1 METHYGSF
9 LYPRLEKSGPWLLQT
24 DRKEIIDLMQERH
37 WNTKSPW
44 QQCLS
49 GTSFGFTRSFDSARN
64 AKESITRILNKLAP
78 ESFELIELDD
88 GKGWE
93 IKTSPSCQLPSKTC
107 AYTGFN
113 LEPELTE
120 AA

>member
-1 METHYGSF
+1 MYYGNF
-9 LYPRLEKSGPWLLQT
+9 LYPRSYNHGSWVFQT
-24 DRKEIIDLMQERH
+24 DLKEIIDLMQERH

-44 QQCLS
+44 RQCLS

-64 AKESITRILNKLAP
+64 AKESITRILSKLAP
-78 ESFELIELDD
+78 DSFEFIELGD

-93 IKTSPSCQLPSKTC
+93 IKIACSPHNASKLC
-107 AYTGFN
+107 AYTGN
-113 LEPELTE
+113 NQEQQSTK

>member
-1 METHYGSF
+1 MGYGTYLF
-9 LYPRLEKSGPWLLQT
+9 PRLYKQGPWVLQT

-44 QQCLS
+44 RQCLS
-49 GTSFGFTRSFDSARN
+49 GTSFGFVRSFDSARN
-64 AKESITRILNKLAP
+64 AKESITRILAKLP
-78 ESFELIELDD
+78 QELFEFIELDD
-88 GKGWE
+88 SKGWE
-93 IKTSPSCQLPSKTC
+93 IKLAPNRQLPAKTC

-113 LEPELTE
+113 SEPERKE

>member
-1 METHYGSF
+1 MDYGTF
-9 LYPRLEKSGPWLLQT
+9 LYPRLYNHGPWVFQMA
-24 DRKEIIDLMQERH
+24 RKEIIDLMQERH

-44 QQCLS
+44 RQCLS

-64 AKESITRILNKLAP
+64 AKESITRILSKLPFLA
-78 ESFELIELDD
+78 FDFIELGD

-93 IKTSPSCQLPSKTC
+93 IKIACSPHDAANLCV
-107 AYTGFN
+107 YTGIN
-113 LEPELTE
+113 SEPELKE

>member
-1 METHYGSF
+1 MDYGTF
-9 LYPRLEKSGPWLLQT
+9 LYPRLHKQGPWVLQT

-37 WNTKSPW
+37 WNAKSSW
-44 QQCLS
+44 RQCLS

-64 AKESITRILNKLAP
+64 AKESITRILSKLATD
-78 ESFELIELDD
+78 SFEFIELGD

-93 IKTSPSCQLPSKTC
+93 IKIALSPKMKKNHFASC
-107 AYTGFN
+107 TGIN
-113 LEPELTE
+113 SEPELKD

>member
-1 METHYGSF
+1 MSYGTF
-9 LYPRLEKSGPWLLQT
+9 LFPRLYNQGPWVLQT

-44 QQCLS
+44 RQCLW
-49 GTSFGFTRSFDSARN
+49 GTLLGYTRDFCSARD
-64 AKESITRILNKLAP
+64 AKKSVTRILSKLPSQAFDFTDL
-78 ESFELIELDD
+78 SD

-93 IKTSPSCQLPSKTC
+93 IKIACSPHNAAKLC
-107 AYTGFN
+107 AYTGDN
-113 LEPELTE
+113 QEQQLTK

>member
-1 METHYGSF
+1 MEYGTS
-9 LYPRLEKSGPWLLQT
+9 LYPRLYNRGSWVLQT

-44 QQCLS
+44 RQCLS

-64 AKESITRILNKLAP
+64 AKESVTRILSKLAS
-78 ESFELIELDD
+78 ESFEFIELGD

-93 IKTSPSCQLPSKTC
+93 IKLAPSRQLPAKTC
-107 AYTGFN
+107 AYAGIN
-113 LEPELTE
+113 SEPERKE

>member
-1 METHYGSF
+1 MKYGNY
-9 LYPRLEKSGPWLLQT
+9 LYPRLEKKGLYVLQT
-24 DRKEIIDLMQERH
+24 DHPELIDLMQERN

-44 QQCLS
+44 RQCLS

-64 AKESITRILNKLAP
+64 AKESVTRILSKLALG
-78 ESFELIELDD
+78 SFDFIELGD

-93 IKTSPSCQLPSKTC
+93 IKITCDPQVYHNSC
-107 AYTGFN
+107 AYAAIN
-113 LEPELTE
+113 SERQQKE

>member
-1 METHYGSF
+1 MDYGTYLF
-9 LYPRLEKSGPWLLQT
+9 PRLHKQGPWILQT
-24 DRKEIIDLMQERH
+24 DLKEIIDLMQERH

-44 QQCLS
+44 RQCLS

-64 AKESITRILNKLAP
+64 AKESITRILSKLAP
-78 ESFELIELDD
+78 DSFEFIELGD

-93 IKTSPSCQLPSKTC
+93 IKIACSPHNAANLC
-107 AYTGFN
+107 AYSGDN
-113 LEPELTE
+113 QEPELKD

>member
-1 METHYGSF
+1 MDYGNF
-9 LYPRLEKSGPWLLQT
+9 LYPHLCNHGSWVFQT
-24 DRKEIIDLMQERH
+24 DLKEIIDLMQERH

-44 QQCLS
+44 RQCLS

-64 AKESITRILNKLAP
+64 AKESITRILSKLAP
-78 ESFELIELDD
+78 DSFEFIELGD

-93 IKTSPSCQLPSKTC
+93 IKIAISPKMKQNLCG
-107 AYTGFN
+107 YTGGN
-113 LEPELTE
+113 LEPELKE

>member
-1 METHYGSF
+1 MDYGTF
-9 LYPRLEKSGPWLLQT
+9 LYPRLYNYGPWVFQMS
-24 DRKEIIDLMQERH
+24 RKDIIDLMQERH

-44 QQCLS
+44 RQCLS

-64 AKESITRILNKLAP
+64 AKESITRILSKLAP
-78 ESFELIELDD
+78 DSFEFIEIGD

-93 IKTSPSCQLPSKTC
+93 IKIAISPKMKQNLC
-107 AYTGFN
+107 AFTGIKSDLVYPN
-113 LEPELTE
+113 

>member
-1 METHYGSF
+1 MDYGIF
-9 LYPRLEKSGPWLLQT
+9 LYPRLYNQGPWVFQM

-44 QQCLS
+44 SQCLR
-49 GTSFGFTRSFDSARN
+49 GTSYGYTRDFYSARD
-64 AKESITRILNKLAP
+64 AKESVTRILSKLPLQA
-78 ESFELIELDD
+78 FDFAELGD

-93 IKTSPSCQLPSKTC
+93 IKIACSPHNAANLC
-107 AYTGFN
+107 AYTGDN
-113 LEPELTE
+113 QEQQSTK

>member
-1 METHYGSF
+1 V
-9 LYPRLEKSGPWLLQT
+9 LQT
-24 DRKEIIDLMQERH
+24 DRKEIIDLMQERN

-64 AKESITRILNKLAP
+64 AKEAATRILSKLAP
-78 ESFELIELDD
+78 ESFEFVELYD

-93 IKTSPSCQLPSKTC
+93 IKTSPTPQDNPNPC
-107 AYTGFN
+107 AYAVN
-113 LEPELTE
+113 YSKPNIKLERVIAL
-120 AA
+120 

>member
-1 METHYGSF
+1 MDYGTF
-9 LYPRLEKSGPWLLQT
+9 LYPRLYNHGPWVFQMS
-24 DRKEIIDLMQERH
+24 RKEIIDLMQERH

-44 QQCLS
+44 RQCLS

-64 AKESITRILNKLAP
+64 AKESITRILSKLAP
-78 ESFELIELDD
+78 DSFEFIELGD

-93 IKTSPSCQLPSKTC
+93 IKIACSPHD
-107 AYTGFN
+107 AAN
-113 LEPELTE
+113 LCVYKGINSQPELKE

>member
-1 METHYGSF
+1 MEDYYGTF
-9 LYPRLEKSGPWLLQT
+9 LYPKLEKSGPWVLQT
-24 DRKEIIDLMQERH
+24 DRKDIIDLMQERH

-64 AKESITRILNKLAP
+64 AKESVTRILSKLALG
-78 ESFELIELDD
+78 SFDFTELGD
-88 GKGWE
+88 GTGWE
-93 IKTSPSCQLPSKTC
+93 IKITCDPQVYHNSC
-107 AYTGFN
+107 AYTGIN
-113 LEPELTE
+113 SEPKLKE